1 MSQPRISNFSIPSI
15 RSSSYFRFVSILPDV
30 YPWKS
35 VQNWDHGYPSPVNT
49 GGGTGNS
56 RISFDHRA
64 FRKSLSPARRT
75 VRHWPILQTCPGFQF
90 ITGIPPQHY
99 ERTNRIRWPTTVS
112 SPRIPQG
119 IPSWVPI
126 VSPIFVYR
134 RYSFS
139 LRQNHTLLKRS
150 SISLQ
155 RVAIKNDTFST
166 PGKMLKCID
175 SKK

>member
-1 MSQPRISNFSIPSI
+1 MEIRAKLRSRVSKPRKYRGRNRKLANLFRPPRVSKKFIASTEDRASLADPPNVPRLSIHY
-15 RSSSYFRFVSILPDV
+15 R
-30 YPWKS
+30 
-35 VQNWDHGYPSPVNT
+35 NT
-49 GGGTGNS
+49 T
-56 RISFDHRA
+56 A
-64 FRKSLSPARRT
+64 TL
-75 VRHWPILQTCPGFQF
+75 
-90 ITGIPPQHY
+90 
-99 ERTNRIRWPTTVS
+99 RTNEQNSLTDH
-112 SPRIPQG
+112 QG

-175 SKK
+175 SKR

>member
-99 ERTNRIRWPTTVS
+99 ERTNRIRWPTPTT

-119 IPSWVPI
+119 IVGPDRLSDIRLSEIFFLVAPESHPI
-126 VSPIFVYR
+126 ETLFNFSSTR
-134 RYSFS
+134 RDK
-139 LRQNHTLLKRS
+139 KRYFFDA
-150 SISLQ
+150 
-155 RVAIKNDTFST
+155 R
-166 PGKMLKCID
+166 
-175 SKK
+175 

>member
-1 MSQPRISNFSIPSI
+1 M
-15 RSSSYFRFVSILPDV
+15 
-30 YPWKS
+30 YPEKS
-35 VQNWDHGYPSPVNT
+35 VEIRAKLRSRVSKPRKYRGRNRKLANLFRPPRVSKKFIASTEDRASLADPPNVPRLSIHYRNTTATLRTNEQNSLT
-49 GGGTGNS
+49 
-56 RISFDHRA
+56 DHR
-64 FRKSLSPARRT
+64 FLSA
-75 VRHWPILQTCPGFQF
+75 
-90 ITGIPPQHY
+90 Y
-99 ERTNRIRWPTTVS
+99 
-112 SPRIPQG
+112 SPRDS
-119 IPSWVPI
+119 SWVPI

>member
-1 MSQPRISNFSIPSI
+1 MEIRAKLRSRVSKPRKYRGRNRKLANLFRPPRVSKKFIASTEDRASLADPPNVLRLSIHY
-15 RSSSYFRFVSILPDV
+15 R
-30 YPWKS
+30 
-35 VQNWDHGYPSPVNT
+35 NT
-49 GGGTGNS
+49 T
-56 RISFDHRA
+56 A
-64 FRKSLSPARRT
+64 TL
-75 VRHWPILQTCPGFQF
+75 
-90 ITGIPPQHY
+90 
-99 ERTNRIRWPTTVS
+99 RTNEQNSLTNHRFLS
-112 SPRIPQG
+112 QG

-166 PGKMLKCID
+166 PAKMLKCID